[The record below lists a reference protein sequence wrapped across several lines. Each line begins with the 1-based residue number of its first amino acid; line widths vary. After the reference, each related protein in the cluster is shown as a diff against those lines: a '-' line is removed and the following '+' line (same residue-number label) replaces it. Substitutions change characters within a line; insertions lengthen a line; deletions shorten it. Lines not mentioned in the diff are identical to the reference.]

1 MNDRGE
7 SARGEGRPGGR
18 TPRAAKLADEPVR
31 PYGIERHR
39 HLFAAWAA
47 GRAASVK
54 GCRFKVE
61 QGLDILES
69 CGFDEDFAT
78 PERLPAPTKTDV
90 CHRAWRRLVVSQA
103 ARHNLT
109 FTHGVAAKLINCYLK
124 SRLVCG
130 GYHADARVKSLHP
143 PIDDVMLRTLVRLDI
158 GGYQKEWQ
166 RRIPWRTS
174 GRHLGLLF
182 DTWLGT
188 TKCCNPHPAPT
199 RAKPFR
205 IQVFEVPVS
214 CP

>member
-1 MNDRGE
+1 MSDRGE

-78 PERLPAPTKTDV
+78 PERLPAPTKMDV

-166 RRIPWRTS
+166 RARTARWS
-174 GRHLGLLF
+174 KLDSNGYERL
-182 DTWLGT
+182 
-188 TKCCNPHPAPT
+188 
-199 RAKPFR
+199 
-205 IQVFEVPVS
+205 IQLIRLCLKGEPLWIVEQYWQGHQ
-214 CP
+214 